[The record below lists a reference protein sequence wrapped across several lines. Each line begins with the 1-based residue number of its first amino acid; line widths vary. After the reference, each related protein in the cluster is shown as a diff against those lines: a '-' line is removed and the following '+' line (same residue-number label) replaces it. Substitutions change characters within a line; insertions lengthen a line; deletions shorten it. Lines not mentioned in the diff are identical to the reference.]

1 MFDTKDLECLDP
13 EYFNIIM
20 ANEYDV
26 TVMSRNT
33 GHYWYIHCTGLEGKA
48 ACIVFHKHKFS
59 HPYHLHGRKNSL
71 KQAIQSIKSYD
82 KWQINGRNK

>member
-1 MFDTKDLECLDP
+1 MFDAKDLECLEP

-33 GHYWYIHCTGLEGKA
+33 GHYWYIHCTGLEG
-48 ACIVFHKHKFS
+48 S
-59 HPYHLHGRKNSL
+59 GTRGST
-71 KQAIQSIKSYD
+71 S
-82 KWQINGRNK
+82 